1 MAAADRELKVET
13 RGDLETVMTRQFDA
27 PRDLVF
33 EAHSSCEHMSK
44 WWGPR
49 RYDIMECDLD
59 FRDGGKWR
67 MVHRSPDG
75 GPEFGFHGE
84 YLEIVR
90 PEKITWTF
98 EFEGAPGHVAVETV
112 TLEENDG
119 VTTLTAVSRAD
130 SQESRDAV
138 MESGMVEGARETW
151 ERLQEHLD
159 EMKVKA
165 AS

>member
-1 MAAADRELKVET
+1 M
-13 RGDLETVMTRQFDA
+13 
-27 PRDLVF
+27 
-33 EAHSSCEHMSK
+33 
-44 WWGPR
+44 
-49 RYDIMECDLD
+49 D
-59 FRDGGKWR
+59 FRNGGKWR
-67 MVHRSPDG
+67 MVHRRPDG

-112 TLEENDG
+112 TLEERDG
-119 VTTLTAVSRAD
+119 ITTLTAVSRAD
-130 SQESRDAV
+130 SKESRDAV

>member
-1 MAAADRELKVET
+1 
-13 RGDLETVMTRQFDA
+13 MTRQFDA

-49 RYDIMECDLD
+49 RYEVDECEID

-67 MVHRSPDG
+67 MVHRSPEG
-75 GPEFGFHGE
+75 GQEFGFHGE

-98 EFEGAPGHVAVETV
+98 EFEGAPGHVSLDRLS
-112 TLEENDG
+112 LEEHDG
-119 VTTLTAVSRAD
+119 RTTVRTHSVYQSLEARNAMV
-130 SQESRDAV
+130 
-138 MESGMVEGARETW
+138 ESGMAEGMNEGFDRLDALLAR
-151 ERLQEHLD
+151 LS
-159 EMKVKA
+159 VPVA
-165 AS
+165 

>member
-1 MAAADRELKVET
+1 MAAADRELKVTT
-13 RGDLETVMTRQFDA
+13 RGELELVLTRQFDA

-33 EAHSSCEHMSK
+33 EAHTSCEHMSN

-49 RYDIMECDLD
+49 RYEVEQCEID
-59 FRDGGKWR
+59 FREGGKWR
-67 MVHRSPDG
+67 MVHRNPDG

-84 YLEIVR
+84 YREIAR

-112 TLEENDG
+112 TLEEHDG

-130 SQESRDAV
+130 SKESLKATV
-138 MESGMVEGARETW
+138 ESGMEDGARETY
-151 ERLQEHLD
+151 ERLQEYLD
-159 EMKVKA
+159 EMKVNSA
-165 AS
+165 

>member
-1 MAAADRELKVET
+1 MAADRELKVAT
-13 RGDLETVMTRQFDA
+13 RGDLELVLTREFDA

-33 EAHSSCEHMSK
+33 EAHTSCEHMSK

-49 RYDIMECDLD
+49 RYEVESCEID
-59 FRDGGKWR
+59 FREGGKWR
-67 MVHRSPDG
+67 MAHRSSDG

-84 YLEIVR
+84 YLEIAR

-112 TLEENDG
+112 TLEEHDG
-119 VTTLTAVSRAD
+119 VTLLTAVSRAD
-130 SQESRDAV
+130 SKESLKATV
-138 MESGMVEGARETW
+138 ESGMEDGARETY

-159 EMKVKA
+159 EMKVQA

>member
-1 MAAADRELKVET
+1 MAAADRELKVTT
-13 RGDLETVMTRQFDA
+13 RGELELVLTRQFDA

-33 EAHSSCEHMSK
+33 EAHTSCEHMSK

-49 RYDIMECDLD
+49 RYEVEQCEID
-59 FRDGGKWR
+59 FREGGKWR

-98 EFEGAPGHVAVETV
+98 EFEGAPGHVSVDTV
-112 TLEENDG
+112 TFEEEDGKTRLTARSTYGTVEERDAMLQSGMTEGASETWDRLEEYLR
-119 VTTLTAVSRAD
+119 TL
-130 SQESRDAV
+130 
-138 MESGMVEGARETW
+138 G
-151 ERLQEHLD
+151 
-159 EMKVKA
+159 
-165 AS
+165 

>member
-1 MAAADRELKVET
+1 MAADRELKVST

-33 EAHSSCEHMSK
+33 EAHTSCEHMSE

-49 RYDIMECDLD
+49 RYEVAECEIA
-59 FRDGGKWR
+59 FREGGKWR
-67 MVHRSPDG
+67 MVQRSLEG

-112 TLEENDG
+112 TLEEHDG

-130 SQESRDAV
+130 TKESRDAV
-138 MESGMVEGARETW
+138 MESGMVDGARETW

-159 EMKVKA
+159 EMKVR
-165 AS
+165 SGS

>member
-1 MAAADRELKVET
+1 MAAADRELKVGT

-33 EAHSSCEHMSK
+33 EAHSSCEHMSQ

-49 RYDIMECDLD
+49 RYEIGECEVD
-59 FRDGGKWR
+59 FREGGKWR
-67 MVHRSPDG
+67 MVHRSPEG
-75 GPEFGFHGE
+75 GSEFGFHGE

-112 TLEENDG
+112 TLEEDDG

-130 SQESRDAV
+130 TKESRDAV
-138 MESGMVEGARETW
+138 MESGMVDGARETY

-159 EMKVKA
+159 EMKVQA